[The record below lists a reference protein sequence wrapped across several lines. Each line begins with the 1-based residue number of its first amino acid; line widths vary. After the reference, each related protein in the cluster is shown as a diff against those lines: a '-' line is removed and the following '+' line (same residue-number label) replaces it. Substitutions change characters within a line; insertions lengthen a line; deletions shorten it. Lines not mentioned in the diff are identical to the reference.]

1 MGFSYAPAVQVRSG
15 AERATLVR
23 RTYGLVFLSI
33 IVTVLGTAF
42 AMTQPALMEAVVR
55 HPFISFIAL
64 FIPLMMAQRNARE
77 FPRNIILTFLFT
89 FVEGVFLAP
98 FLVAANQAAPG
109 VVGQAAV
116 LTLGTF
122 GVLSFYAVL
131 SRRDFSAWGSF
142 FMIGLVVLFIAM
154 LINAFVGS
162 AAGGLWIAAV
172 GVFVFAGLLVFDTWR
187 IVRSGQYGHDDYV
200 FAAVS
205 IYLDL
210 INMFILI
217 LSLLSGEPGSPLA
230 RPD

>member
-33 IVTVLGTAF
+33 IVTVLGVAF
-42 AMTQPALMEAVVR
+42 ATTQQPVMDAVR
-55 HPFISFIAL
+55 AHPFIMLLAVFA
-64 FIPLMMAQRNARE
+64 PLLMAQRAARD
-77 FPRNIILTFLFT
+77 FPKNIILTFLFT
-89 FVEGVFLAP
+89 FVEGVYLAP
-98 FLVAANQAAPG
+98 FLVAANSAAPG

-122 GVLSFYAVL
+122 GVLSLYTVL

-187 IVRSGQYGHDDYV
+187 IVRSGQYGPDDYV
-200 FAAVS
+200 LAAVS

-210 INMFILI
+210 INMFIMI
-217 LSLLSGEPGSPLA
+217 LSLLSGG
-230 RPD
+230 RDRR

>member
-33 IVTVLGTAF
+33 IVTVLGSAF

-122 GVLSFYAVL
+122 GVLSLYAVL

-172 GVFVFAGLLVFDTWR
+172 GVFVFAGLLVYDTWR
-187 IVRSGQYGHDDYV
+187 IVRSGQYGPDDYV

-210 INMFILI
+210 INMFIMI
-217 LSLLSGEPGSPLA
+217 LSLLSGS
-230 RPD
+230 RDRR